1 MVVVKYWHHRHRKWI
16 NEQTMKSLV
25 LITGLMLSLVFVTVA
40 ANEVEDRLNNALKSL
55 DNLQADFKQTVL
67 DDDKQVVQ
75 QSMGQVSIQRPAKFK
90 WEYQQPYEQLI
101 VGDGKELWVYDVDL
115 DQVTVKPMEQGL
127 ASAPIMVLMKK
138 QRVEE
143 EFDVSAIGQRK
154 FLYWIE
160 LVPKKQDMEF
170 SRVYLGIGDGQIK
183 AMELRDSFGQSTQ
196 IVFENQRSNV
206 VFDPKTFQFDPPPGV
221 DVFGVGG

>member
-1 MVVVKYWHHRHRKWI
+1 
-16 NEQTMKSLV
+16 MKPLV